1 MRLSTKGRYGLSA
14 MFDLAIKY
22 GQGPVSI
29 KEISK
34 SQDISESYLEQ
45 LFARLRKSGLIKS
58 VRGAQGGYILANNPA
73 DISVG
78 DIIRV
83 LEGSMAPTDCV
94 MEDSPAHCAKS
105 STCVTRDIWLEI
117 RDKINDVIDDITL
130 ANMVDNYE
138 KKSQV

>member
-1 MRLSTKGRYGLSA
+1 MRLSTKGRYGVTA

-45 LFARLRKSGLIKS
+45 LFALLRKSGLIKS
-58 VRGAQGGYILANNPA
+58 VRGAQGGYILANDPA

-94 MEDSPAHCAKS
+94 IEDSPAHCAKS